1 MANYGSASINDDEGY
16 MPVTEGSGGDAQ
28 NDWEF
33 AGVGTVVKIDNLLT
47 EQEEEASEGEAKIS
61 YNDEEYV
68 YGKEDSFVTK
78 LLNKIRGKSDNKK
91 EHSAEHHKLGELTAT
106 SIAGNDITSSCLY
119 VAGIATI
126 AAGKFAPISLLLVCI
141 LLYLFRSVYSEVGSA
156 LPMNG
161 GTYTALLNTTSK
173 AVGGL
178 AACLTLLS
186 YTATA
191 VISAS
196 TAADYVANSIWAPMA
211 NYKLY
216 FSIGVLLL
224 FAILN
229 LIGLSESAVVALVI
243 FIFHMSILAIVT
255 VWGLIHIA
263 MDHSLL
269 VENLH
274 TPPIRNIPAD
284 IFFGFCSGLLGVT
297 GFETSANYIEE
308 QKDGVF
314 PKTLRNMWIA
324 VTIFNPLIT
333 LASFGIIPISTIIQP
348 DVSGAVLSE
357 MGGRLGGKVLG
368 YIVGADATLVLMG
381 SVLTSY
387 VGVTGLCRRM
397 TLDRCLPQVFIHEN
411 PITKT
416 PYVIILLFLVITSSL
431 YIITGGNTET
441 LAGVYTVAFISVMSL
456 FAVGN
461 MLLKYKR
468 GHIPREHRAPWP
480 AAMIAL
486 LGVLVGMLGSIIY
499 DPDIV
504 KYFAIYF
511 IVTVILVFSMFLRIR
526 IMKIA
531 LFFLSKTPI
540 LDKYI
545 GEYIRNSAKSIKN
558 QSIIFFTKTD
568 DLGVLN
574 KAILYVRE
582 NELTDSLKL
591 VHVYESDDKIPPNLI
606 NHVTV
611 LDHIYPKLRIDLV
624 LVKGKF
630 TPHTVISIAKRLNI
644 PQNFMFIACP
654 GKDFP
659 EKIGQFGGVRVITH

>member
-1 MANYGSASINDDEGY
+1 MS
-16 MPVTEGSGGDAQ
+16 
-28 NDWEF
+28 
-33 AGVGTVVKIDNLLT
+33 
-47 EQEEEASEGEAKIS
+47 
-61 YNDEEYV
+61 
-68 YGKEDSFVTK
+68 
-78 LLNKIRGKSDNKK
+78 
-91 EHSAEHHKLGELTAT
+91 H
-106 SIAGNDITSSCLY
+106 
-119 VAGIATI
+119 
-126 AAGKFAPISLLLVCI
+126 
-141 LLYLFRSVYSEVGSA
+141 
-156 LPMNG
+156 
-161 GTYTALLNTTSK
+161 
-173 AVGGL
+173 
-178 AACLTLLS
+178 
-186 YTATA
+186 
-191 VISAS
+191 
-196 TAADYVANSIWAPMA
+196 
-211 NYKLY
+211 YKLY
-216 FSIGVLLL
+216 ASVGILAI

-229 LIGLSESAVVALVI
+229 LVGLSESAGVAAII
-243 FIFHMSILAIVT
+243 FIVHLSVLTVVT
-255 VWGLIHIA
+255 GWGLVHIA
-263 MDHSLL
+263 MDPSLFI
-269 VENLH
+269 ENLH
-274 TPPIRNIPAD
+274 SPPVRNVPLD

-333 LASFGIIPISTIIQP
+333 LASFGIIPISTIVQP
-348 DVSGAVLSE
+348 EVSSAVLSE
-357 MGGRLGGKVLG
+357 MGGRLGGKILG
-368 YIVGADATLVLMG
+368 YVVGIDATLVLMG

-411 PITKT
+411 PVTKT
-416 PYVIILLFLVITSSL
+416 PWVIIGLFFCITGSL
-431 YIITGGNTET
+431 YVFTEGNTET

-456 FAVGN
+456 FALGN

-486 LGVLVGMLGSIIY
+486 VGVLVGMLGSIIY

-526 IMKIA
+526 IMKVV
-531 LFFLSKTPI
+531 LFFMEKTPF
-540 LDKYI
+540 LDRII
-545 GEYIRNSAKSIKN
+545 GQKIRNSAKSIKN

-591 VHVYESDDKIPPNLI
+591 VHVYESDDKIPANLV

-624 LVKGKF
+624 LVRGRF
-630 TPHTVISIAKRLNI
+630 CPHVVISIAKRLNI

>member
-1 MANYGSASINDDEGY
+1 MSYGTSSINDDDSNNY
-16 MPVTEGSGGDAQ
+16 LVTEGSGDASQ
-28 NDWEF
+28 DWEF
-33 AGVGTVVKIDNLLT
+33 AGVGTVVRIDNLLSD
-47 EQEEEASEGEAKIS
+47 QEESEAEAKITI
-61 YNDEEYV
+61 NDEEYV
-68 YGKEDSFVTK
+68 YGKEDPAWKK
-78 LLNKIRGKSDNKK
+78 LYNRFTQKNKDKK
-91 EHSAEHHKLGELTAT
+91 QETHKDHKLGEWTAT

-161 GTYTALLNTTSK
+161 GTYTVLLNTTSK

-196 TAADYVANSIWAPMA
+196 TATDYIINSLWSGMSDW
-211 NYKLY
+211 KMEC
-216 FSIGVLLL
+216 SIGILVI

-229 LIGLSESAVVALVI
+229 LIGLSESAGVALVI
-243 FIFHMSILAIVT
+243 FIFHMSILALITGWGIV
-255 VWGLIHIA
+255 HIVL
-263 MDHSLL
+263 DHSLL

-274 TPPIRNIPAD
+274 SPPVRNVPLD
-284 IFFGFCSGLLGVT
+284 IFYGFCSGLLGVT

-333 LASFGIIPISTIIQP
+333 LASFGIIPISTIVQP

-357 MGGRLGGKVLG
+357 MGTRLGGKTLG

-397 TLDRCLPQVFIHEN
+397 SLDRCLPQFFIHEN
-411 PITKT
+411 PITNT
-416 PYVIILLFLVITSSL
+416 PWVIITMFLGITSSL
-431 YIITGGNTET
+431 YWITQGNTET

-486 LGVLVGMLGSIIY
+486 FGVLIGMLGSIIY

-511 IVTVILVFSMFLRIR
+511 IVTIILVFSMFLRIR
-526 IMKIA
+526 LMKIV
-531 LFFLSKTPI
+531 LFFLSKTPF
-540 LDKYI
+540 LDRVVGKW
-545 GEYIRNSAKSIKN
+545 IRDTAKSIKN
-558 QSIIFFTKTD
+558 QSVIFFTKTD

-591 VHVYESDDKIPPNLI
+591 VHVYESDDKIPPNLV

-624 LVKGKF
+624 LVRGRF
-630 TPHTVISIAKRLNI
+630 CPHVVISIAKRLGI

-654 GKDFP
+654 GNEFP
-659 EKIGQFGGVRVITH
+659 EKIGEFGGVRVITH